1 MKLRKLQVMHNGTTI
16 TDLSGLP
23 HLTQFI
29 LRELDSQIPI
39 LPPKDDDG
47 IQCWYDANNKPT
59 VIAEVVDLRD
69 TVDFYASREE
79 HSYWTINEESNV
91 ILLRNYHNAMP
102 FKAIGQFMAVDINH
116 MRDIT
121 GVSRPSQ
128 ECWSKAKVPMGLKKS
143 YITVRHAY
151 SNERNG
157 GLKFGH
163 NTNGYYDLFKR
174 SHTQYVSSKE
184 VSWVWEA
191 NGKSVAKTSAFLKK
205 QIMISEYY
213 NEMYPTVREVE
224 GYSKDLLNLENY
236 NISDFKDRLSRQK
249 EKLENKLNSLD
260 EKIYAKSKND
270 PFIKE
275 ILKIWNLD
283 GSSSSATKAR
293 LVALS
298 TMDLTEE
305 RREFMDFVG
314 EIAEGY
320 GGINTCVYLHS
331 PTNSGL
337 IHKKTDGVT
346 TETHFHVLDEDLQ
359 YKANILNAMLSGGT
373 LAEKGVTETMF
384 IDDVGF
390 AVRRKT
396 ATTNSI
402 KECLNI
408 REETV
413 REFVSTEYETFYYL
427 VQK

>member
-29 LRELDSQIPI
+29 LRELDSEIPI

-59 VIAEVVDLRD
+59 MIAEVVDLRNK
-69 TVDFYASREE
+69 VYFYVSREE
-79 HSYWTINEESNV
+79 RRYRVIDEESNV

-102 FKAIGQFMAVDINH
+102 FKAIGQFIVGDEDQVDSILRSGER
-116 MRDIT
+116 M
-121 GVSRPSQ
+121 
-128 ECWSKAKVPMGLKKS
+128 PMGIKKS

-151 SNERNG
+151 SNERRG
-157 GLKFGH
+157 GLEFKGSPRSLGH
-163 NTNGYYDLFKR
+163 CYDLFKR
-174 SHTQYVSSKE
+174 SHTQYTSSKE
-184 VSWVWEA
+184 LSWVWEA
-191 NGKSVAKTSAFLKK
+191 TGRSVSKISAFLKK
-205 QIMISEYY
+205 QIMIAEYY
-213 NEMYPTVREVE
+213 NEMYPTSRTIN
-224 GYSKDLLNLENY
+224 GYNKDFLDKNNY
-236 NISDFKDRLSRQK
+236 NVSDFGKKLEKQKDELQ
-249 EKLENKLNSLD
+249 EKLYSLD

-275 ILKIWNLD
+275 ICKVWNLD
-283 GSSSSATKAR
+283 DASNSFGAESHAR
-293 LVALS
+293 SRLIALS

-305 RREFMDFVG
+305 RREFMNFVG
-314 EIAEGY
+314 EIAEGH
-320 GGINTCVYLHS
+320 GDINTCVYLHS

-337 IHKKTDGVT
+337 IHKRADGVT

-359 YKANILNAMLSGGT
+359 YKANILNAMLSGST
-373 LAEKGVTETMF
+373 LAKEGKTETMF

-390 AVRRKT
+390 AVRRKVSSD
-396 ATTNSI
+396 NCV
-402 KECLNI
+402 KEHINI

-413 REFVSTEYETFYYL
+413 KEFVSAEYETFYYL